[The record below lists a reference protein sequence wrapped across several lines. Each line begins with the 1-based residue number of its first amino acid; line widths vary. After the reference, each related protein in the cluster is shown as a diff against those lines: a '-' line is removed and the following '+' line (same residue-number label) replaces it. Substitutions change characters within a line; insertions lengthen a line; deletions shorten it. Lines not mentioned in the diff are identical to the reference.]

1 MNSIAGINIA
11 LDGKVAAI
19 IPTPIAATPAQP
31 LGENDNMMSL
41 IAIAL
46 LAGQTAPAPTAAPA
60 PVPAAPAA
68 AAPAAAGK
76 FTLDT
81 PIETI
86 EADTKAKEVLT
97 ADLGMDV
104 AQHPAY
110 DSFKSMSLNQ
120 VAPMSGGKITD
131 DVLKKVATDL
141 AAIK

>member
-1 MNSIAGINIA
+1 
-11 LDGKVAAI
+11 
-19 IPTPIAATPAQP
+19 
-31 LGENDNMMSL
+31 MMSL

-60 PVPAAPAA
+60 PAAPAA
-68 AAPAAAGK
+68 ATPAAAGK
-76 FTLDT
+76 LTLDT

-86 EADTKAKEVLT
+86 EADAKGKEVLT
-97 ADLGMDV
+97 ADLGMDL

-110 DSFKSMSLNQ
+110 ESFKSMSLNQ
-120 VAPMSGGKITD
+120 VAPMSQGKITD